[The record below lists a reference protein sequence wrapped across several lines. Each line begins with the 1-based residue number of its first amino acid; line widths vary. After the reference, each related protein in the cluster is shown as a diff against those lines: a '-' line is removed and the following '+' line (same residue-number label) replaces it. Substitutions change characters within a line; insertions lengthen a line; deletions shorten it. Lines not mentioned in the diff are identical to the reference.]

1 MNMKTIIKVMLIA
14 MMSLMLVN
22 CSKNEEPETIVNDNL
37 VSIKATNNLA
47 TPMTKTSIGTD
58 DAESTRLI
66 NWSTG
71 DQIGVICSESGAT
84 NEALTLSSSA
94 DSNTGTFTGNLT
106 WSETPDELHNFYAY
120 YPYSSSDVTDGVLSG
135 SVPSSQTQVGN
146 DNSDNI
152 GQYIY
157 TVASKTGVKQSD
169 GDVQLDFTPI
179 NSVVEVD
186 VTFPVS
192 AVFNQIQSITL
203 SATSTGDHNIA
214 GNFTKVVN
222 AADGAMTYLTGDN
235 VYSSISL
242 DITDGTND
250 YLTLTQDGTTTMK
263 FYIAILPTEVSEMT
277 VGLNLALNGSYIG
290 TVNYASSFTSNKDLV
305 AGKIYK
311 INFTSTNWTT
321 LVANIANS
329 TQLAALDDDTELSTT
344 SYNYVEGIVTTINV
358 AGDGSTRLAMSDNT
372 GVAGSGIILDANQ
385 GIADVEVGDMIK
397 VNLSGTEISGN
408 ILSPISGNISD
419 DNITVLSSGNVVAAA
434 PTITVD
440 QIPSYAGMAVQID
453 DILYAGTANS
463 LSGTSLFKAFGSVA
477 VNDFETY
484 YYSALPDKSYIE
496 ARTVLAAAATIYG
509 VAVMRSSTPT
519 LYIQSR
525 YDLVNFLG
533 TVISTGT
540 GNDYNSNINTI
551 LEGNSDTNCYEVNVK
566 SVESSADYSGLKLGT
581 ATADGGSWTS
591 SAIGALG
598 LASNRLK
605 FDACGWNDQPTTTLT
620 ITINGGGK
628 FTDTNSAEKIIT
640 LDPYSTATGAGST
653 FIIDYTAAYQF
664 SLSVSDL
671 TATSTITFSTS
682 TRRAIITAINL
693 DTESSIAV

>member
-1 MNMKTIIKVMLIA
+1 
-14 MMSLMLVN
+14 MLVN
-22 CSKNEEPETIVNDNL
+22 CSKNEDPETIVNDNL
-37 VSIKATNNLA
+37 VSIKATNNFA

-94 DSNTGTFTGNLT
+94 DLNTGTFTGNLT

-311 INFTSTNWTT
+311 INFNPTNWTAVQN
-321 LVANIANS
+321 VATS
-329 TQLAALDDDTELSTT
+329 TQIAALPDDTELSTT
-344 SYNYVEGIVTTINV
+344 SYEYVEGIVTTLNV
-358 AGDGSTRLAMSDNT
+358 GGDSSHKLAMCDNT
-372 GVAGSGIILDANQ
+372 GLAGSGIILDAGQ
-385 GIADVEVGDMIK
+385 AIDDVAVGDKIRVTLASTKMSKRI
-397 VNLSGTEISGN
+397 LSAISGT
-408 ILSPISGNISD
+408 ISD
-419 DNITVLSSGNVVAAA
+419 GNITVLSSGNVVNAA

-440 QIPSYAGMAVQID
+440 QIPAYAGMAVQID
-453 DILYAGTANS
+453 DVLYAGTATS
-463 LSGTSLFKAFGSVA
+463 LSDLSLFKTVVGTT
-477 VNDFETY
+477 VNEFKIA
-484 YYSALPDKSYIE
+484 YYSTLSDKDYIE
-496 ARTVLAAAATIYG
+496 GRTVLSAAATIYG
-509 VAVMRSSTPT
+509 VAYNPSDPE
-519 LYIQSR
+519 LYIQSKD
-525 YDLVNFLG
+525 DLTNFLG
-533 TVISTGT
+533 AEIVIG
-540 GNDYNSNINTI
+540 GGEDYSSNINTTLVDHGDAI
-551 LEGNSDTNCYEVNVK
+551 DIKCALVDVR
-566 SVESSADYSGLKLGT
+566 SASTATTYPGFKLGIT
-581 ATADGGSWTS
+581 DTGGSWTS
-591 SAIGALG
+591 DVIPSTLTNFNT
-598 LASNRLK
+598 LS
-605 FDACGWNDQPTTTLT
+605 FDACAWNGENSTELT
-620 ITINGGGK
+620 ITIIGGGTFISDSSTSK
-628 FTDTNSAEKIIT
+628 TIT
-640 LDPYSTATGAGST
+640 LTPNTGASGSSPFT
-653 FIIDYTAAYQF
+653 IDYSNDQKYNYYING
-664 SLSVSDL
+664 L
-671 TATSTITFSTS
+671 TASSTIKFETTNE
-682 TRRAIITAINL
+682 RAIITAIVLSLN
-693 DTESSIAV
+693 I